1 MKVLLRVSAVVLAVL
16 FLGQPAEAKTIK
28 IKLATLAPDGSVWNE
43 LLKDL
48 ARDWEEAS
56 GGRVALRIYPG
67 GVAGD
72 EPVVMKKMA
81 IDNYN
86 AALISSQ
93 GLSAIS
99 KPARVFTIPRM
110 LRNNE
115 ELDKALH
122 ALAPELEQELA
133 AKGYIVLFWAD
144 AGWVK
149 FFVPT
154 PDADIESVRKVK
166 LFSWAGDS
174 EGLELWRSAGF
185 NVVPLPATELI
196 TALKT
201 KLVDAFDTMPYY
213 ALMSQAYRHT
223 DYMIDMKWAPL
234 PGALIITKASW
245 DRIPADLQPVLKA
258 KAAEYADRFRTETR
272 RMAKDA
278 VDAMTERGLKVVTPT
293 PAELEQWDREA
304 KAAYPKIRGFYVSE
318 AMFDRFAEVV
328 KRIRE
333 TPTAGGS
340 R

>member
-1 MKVLLRVSAVVLAVL
+1 MKVLLRAAALVLSVL
-16 FLGQPAEAKTIK
+16 IMGQPAEAKKMK
-28 IKLATLAPDGSVWNE
+28 IKLATLAPDGSPWHE

-48 ARDWEEAS
+48 AAEWEEAS
-56 GGRVALRIYPG
+56 GGDVQLRIYPG

-81 IDNYN
+81 INNYH
-86 AALISSQ
+86 AALISSH
-93 GLSAIS
+93 GLSSINRAT
-99 KPARVFTIPRM
+99 RVFTIPRM

-122 ALAPELEQELA
+122 ALAPDLERELA
-133 AKGYIVLFWAD
+133 EKGYIVLFWAD

-154 PDADIESVRKVK
+154 PEASIESVRRRK

-174 EGLELWRSAGF
+174 EGLHLWQSAGF

-213 ALMSQAYRHT
+213 ALASQAYRHT
-223 DYMIDMKWAPL
+223 DYMIDMRWAPL
-234 PGALIITKASW
+234 PGALIITKEAW
-245 DRIPADLQPVLKA
+245 DRIPADLQPVLRA
-258 KAAEYADRFRTETR
+258 KAARYADRFRAETR
-272 RMAKDA
+272 RMDEDA
-278 VDAMTERGLKVVTPT
+278 VAAMTERGLKVITPT
-293 PAELEQWDREA
+293 AEELAQWDQEAREA
-304 KAAYPKIRGFYVSE
+304 YPDIRGFYVTE
-318 AMFDRFAEVV
+318 EVFDRFAEVV
-328 KRIRE
+328 KGIRGG
-333 TPTAGGS
+333 ASSGGS